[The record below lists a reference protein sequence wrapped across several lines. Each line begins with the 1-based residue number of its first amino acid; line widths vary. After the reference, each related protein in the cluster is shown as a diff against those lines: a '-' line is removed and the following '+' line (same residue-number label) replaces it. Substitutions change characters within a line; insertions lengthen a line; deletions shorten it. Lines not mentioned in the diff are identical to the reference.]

1 VDERQAAEAGM
12 DAKTLLPQESWPFE
26 NAISGIAV
34 REDFAGESCDCDHRI
49 TEYSNGIR
57 LLQLRK

>member
-12 DAKTLLPQESWPFE
+12 DAKILLRRESWPFE

-34 REDFAGESCDCDHRI
+34 REDFGESCDCDHRI
-49 TEYSNGIR
+49 TDYSNGIR